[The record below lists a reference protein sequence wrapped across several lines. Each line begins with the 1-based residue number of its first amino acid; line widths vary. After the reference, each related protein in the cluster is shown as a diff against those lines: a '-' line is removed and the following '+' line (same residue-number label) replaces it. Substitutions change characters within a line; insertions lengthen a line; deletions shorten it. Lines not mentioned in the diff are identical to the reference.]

1 MTTTSSSSL
10 RYVPQ
15 GPASLSSD
23 APGWSSASNDSNK
36 DVSMG
41 MGPVCWKCRGR
52 QFLSVAA
59 AGKSKRRVGEQQ
71 CLDADT
77 TVPPDNNNNMHTDQ
91 LRQRSCPVC
100 TGLGHLPIKSKYLQ
114 SMIEPSGAITSR
126 RLGRTSRQN
135 NGWVEF
141 GHIPGAVRAALH
153 LLSNSSMNDDDDVA
167 SYDAATKYDDDDMMR
182 YAVTLL
188 SHASRLND
196 DNGDKS
202 NNIKRQD
209 IPVNAT
215 IAQSWQG
222 TPKWLPTNPGEQ
234 LCNLT
239 GYWRILQRKGSHRW
253 TTDDVVTAYV
263 AASTFLSSC
272 IREHNENN
280 TIIDEDGESSTPLI
294 RYLDLGTGN
303 ASVLQMVIWYL
314 LSSSSSSS
322 TSRGCKR
329 INQSRLEAVGVEARS
344 EAVILARRSLSFNL
358 GEVKFENTMYCGGV
372 DGDGENDDGGEALV
386 DSTDPNVQ
394 IVQGDFRDLISLA
407 AASLTKKLEFNEHAD
422 GPCSME
428 DVASKR
434 YDLITGTPPYFRVGF
449 TTSKTQGKRVK
460 VTTETDTQNDDDNEF
475 NNDYEVVTAA
485 VIEQGGMPT
494 SMQSA
499 PARCEFRG
507 GIEAYCL
514 AASALLSEP
523 HGIFVVCENWEND
536 DRVWKGAAEAGLI
549 IECVWPVGGGGKQ
562 RQGHILFAVYV
573 MRKIKDQA
581 QADEDCKRD
590 VEEMLSKRKVIRPTL
605 VVRDENGKWTE
616 DYAKVMNAMSIP
628 AD

>member
-1 MTTTSSSSL
+1 
-10 RYVPQ
+10 
-15 GPASLSSD
+15 
-23 APGWSSASNDSNK
+23 
-36 DVSMG
+36 

-239 GYWRILQRKGSHRW
+239 GYWRILQRKASHRW

-344 EAVILARRSLSFNL
+344 EAVNLARRSLSFNL

-590 VEEMLSKRKVIRPTL
+590 VEEIHSKRKVIRPTL